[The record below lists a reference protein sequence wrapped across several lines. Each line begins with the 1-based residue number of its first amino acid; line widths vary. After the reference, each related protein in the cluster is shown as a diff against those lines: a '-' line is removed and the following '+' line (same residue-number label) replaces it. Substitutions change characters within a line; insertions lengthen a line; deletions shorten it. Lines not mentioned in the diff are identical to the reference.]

1 MPEKRKNDWE
11 VIAMRYVAYIDIMG
25 FKDMVARKEPFEIY
39 NILEDAITV
48 TNNALKAQLTVKS
61 NLTQF
66 TTFSDSI
73 LIFSKDDSFDSLYSI
88 IFNVSTITSNLLVK
102 GIPHK
107 GAIAYGNMAIDFKK
121 SIFFGQPLID
131 CYYLQDELLFYG
143 IIVHGSIEE
152 KIETILDAK
161 KQPYLKSLIRDYK
174 CPLKSGIPN
183 HLTIFP
189 MYARLDSENFQ
200 AGKKQIE
207 ESLKK
212 FRFETSGQLRKYVD
226 NTVTYI
232 KEA

>member
-121 SIFFGQPLID
+121 SIM
-131 CYYLQDELLFYG
+131 
-143 IIVHGSIEE
+143 S
-152 KIETILDAK
+152 
-161 KQPYLKSLIRDYK
+161 
-174 CPLKSGIPN
+174 
-183 HLTIFP
+183 
-189 MYARLDSENFQ
+189 
-200 AGKKQIE
+200 
-207 ESLKK
+207 
-212 FRFETSGQLRKYVD
+212 
-226 NTVTYI
+226 
-232 KEA
+232 